1 MKIKK
6 QIRSEKNKPCLFF
19 WIIKKRKKI
28 NFNKKE
34 ANSYAPSFVMH
45 VAKNILIRHRNLFY
59 GAKLPERLK
68 FTLRVDKLNNK
79 SFRFQILW
87 FQVSNIKDLLL
98 FSLIVTFSH
107 NILIITVKMMRFQL
121 LSFISLSCW
130 LCILIL
136 FISVKFS
143 EFLWGSGS
151 RFILTSIFLFIIFN
165 HYLGLLRLSTVG
177 HCIRFF
183 KHFRHAE

>member
-6 QIRSEKNKPCLFF
+6 QICLEKNKPCLFF

-34 ANSYAPSFVMH
+34 ANSYASSFVMH
-45 VAKNILIRHRNLFY
+45 VDKNILIRHRNLFY
-59 GAKLPERLK
+59 GAKLPKRIK

-79 SFRFQILW
+79 YFRFQILW
-87 FQVSNIKDLLL
+87 FQVSNIKDVFL

-107 NILIITVKMMRFQL
+107 NIFIITVKMRFQL

-143 EFLWGSGS
+143 DFLWEVVQDLFS
-151 RFILTSIFLFIIFN
+151 RVSFSLLF
-165 HYLGLLRLSTVG
+165 
-177 HCIRFF
+177 
-183 KHFRHAE
+183 